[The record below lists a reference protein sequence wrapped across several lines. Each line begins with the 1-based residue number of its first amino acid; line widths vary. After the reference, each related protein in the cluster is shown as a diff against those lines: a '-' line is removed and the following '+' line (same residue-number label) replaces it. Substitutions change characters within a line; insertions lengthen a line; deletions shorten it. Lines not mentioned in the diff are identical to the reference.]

1 MYFWHLF
8 ETYCRS
14 GKQNSRYRTCP
25 TRYTVHVCVCMCLF
39 WAVTQCPRDTAI
51 SISLIKYKS
60 SVIELIYL
68 SLFLLL
74 LPLHS
79 YKFSMPIRMVV
90 CSSRKWPSKLSRKK
104 KMKPA
109 SAWLPYCNECQ
120 QYAQLIYYRL
130 LPVKENFLCRQV
142 FKVSAKHYE
151 STFKEI
157 TIRERY

>member
-14 GKQNSRYRTCP
+14 GKQNSRYTTCP
-25 TRYTVHVCVCMCLF
+25 TRFTVHVCVCMCLF

-109 SAWLPYCNECQ
+109 AAWLLCCLTAMNVNNTPNLFITDYF
-120 QYAQLIYYRL
+120 RL
-130 LPVKENFLCRQV
+130 RRIS
-142 FKVSAKHYE
+142 SAV
-151 STFKEI
+151 
-157 TIRERY
+157 RYSR